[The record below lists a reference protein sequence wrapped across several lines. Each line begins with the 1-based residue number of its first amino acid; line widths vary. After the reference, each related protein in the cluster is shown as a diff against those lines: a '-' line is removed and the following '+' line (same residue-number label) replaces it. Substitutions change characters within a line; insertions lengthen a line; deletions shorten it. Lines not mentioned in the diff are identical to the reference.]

1 MKSHNSSLFDNELR
15 NSRKSLFILQ
25 MEICETIC
33 NNIEFVAQSITMT
46 QKILNQLIKN
56 IYKVILVKVIEHGPR
71 LCNHICWELVTPV
84 LDNLA
89 NKDQHSST

>member
-33 NNIEFVAQSITMT
+33 NNIEFVVQSITMT

-56 IYKVILVKVIEHGPR
+56 IYKVILVKVIEWTKT
-71 LCNHICWELVTPV
+71 L
-84 LDNLA
+84 
-89 NKDQHSST
+89 